1 MIAKLAV
8 CESVGMAQ
16 IIVRGLEDDVKQRLQ
31 RRARRHGRSME
42 DEIRHILR
50 GAVAEGE
57 QPAAPL
63 GSAAVKLFGPLGL
76 RHELPELKGQA
87 PRPLKLRR

>member
-1 MIAKLAV
+1 
-8 CESVGMAQ
+8 MAQ
-16 IIVRGLEDDVKQRLQ
+16 IIVRDLEDDVKLRLQ

-57 QPAAPL
+57 RPAAPL
-63 GSAAVKLFGPLGL
+63 GSAAAKLFGPLGL
-76 RHELPELKGQA
+76 RSELPELKGQA
-87 PRPLKLRR
+87 GLPLKLRR

>member
-1 MIAKLAV
+1 MN
-8 CESVGMAQ
+8 GPDHMAQ
-16 IIVRGLEDDVKQRLQ
+16 IIVRGLEDDVKLRLQ

-57 QPAAPL
+57 RPAAAL
-63 GSAAVKLFGPLGL
+63 GSAAARLFGPCGL
-76 RHELPELKGQA
+76 RQELPELKGQGA
-87 PRPLKLRR
+87 VPLKLRR